1 MDLASYKGLA
11 RVFRSMCVDVCVGII
26 HFFDCFS
33 TPHVA
38 SLGPWNPPL
47 HPELADGSALG
58 TIFGAHNPDHR
69 NFFSPRQTGPKTI
82 G

>member
-11 RVFRSMCVDVCVGII
+11 RVFRSMCVDVCVGVV

-38 SLGPWNPPL
+38 SPGLWSSPL
-47 HPELADGSALG
+47 HPKLADGSALA
-58 TIFGAHNPDHR
+58 TIFGAHNPGYR
-69 NFFSPRQTGPKTI
+69 NSFSPR
-82 G
+82 